1 MASRRAAALAVLVAA
16 GPSPSLALPTAA
28 KRAQNYRDLAAEVGL
43 SVATGTGSPAK
54 NHIAESTGTGVAV
67 LDYDQDGFPDLY
79 FPNAPRWDDP
89 SGPFRNR
96 SGALYR
102 NEGGR
107 RFREVTEA
115 AGVTTGIFGQGAVS
129 ADFDAD
135 GFPDLYLTALGPNLL
150 FRNNGDGTF
159 TEVGAAAGVDDPGW
173 SIGAAFLDADGDGAA
188 DLFVANY
195 LETGEAEIRAGER
208 TRRWRGAASVLDG
221 PRGLE
226 AQANRF
232 HLGGRDGAF
241 RDAGERWGL
250 AALPARY
257 SMGVTTLDFDDDADP
272 DLFVA
277 NDSGPNALLENDG
290 GRFEE
295 VALFAG
301 VALSADGAT
310 QGSMGVAAADADGD
324 GRLDL
329 AVTNFAHDHYAFYRA
344 VAPELFLED
353 AVGVGVAAAT
363 FEPLGWGAVFFD
375 AENDGDLDL
384 AFANGHLYPQV
395 REAPSLGESYAQ
407 PDQLFVRE
415 GRRYRP
421 ERFGAP
427 ERSSRGM
434 AALDFDADG
443 ILEIVVSNQDDPPTL
458 WQRETNASPA
468 PAGAFLR
475 LRLVDPAGE
484 RDGLGARVSVTFGGR
499 ERRQWLRSGGSYASD
514 SERRLHFG
522 LGSPEDAARR
532 DGKEPA
538 ASVEV
543 RWRDGAVT
551 RHSALPVRT
560 SWVLRRGSPPTR
572 ISPASGRPSPS
583 GGGAGGCGPPAAG
596 RPENGPPTAVPV
608 QRPADRSGRERA
620 TALLADSN
628 GEEATPW
635 LRSVVDEAEHDG
647 PRRRLP
653 GRRATEPRERLA
665 ERRPAALLPQP
676 PPPTAVPA
684 QGPADESLRGRIE
697 RAMALLA
704 DGDEEAAIPLL
715 LSVVDE
721 AEHHGPARL
730 LLGRLAVERGEWAV
744 AEQHLAATLPDPPP
758 PEAVPV
764 QRPGLAWSLRAEAL
778 RGLGRFEEA
787 LAAAERAH
795 ELAPR
800 FLPPLL
806 ARSEIARRLAET
818 ATDPAV
824 AVSRLTTAITA
835 AAAAIAVAPEAPRP
849 WLSLALG
856 AEAAGRPAL
865 ARCAADRLQE
875 RIPENPT
882 AGFLF
887 ARLAATPAPE
897 AARAAAE
904 AAVAAGLREEPA
916 LWLLLGNLRA
926 AAMDLSGAQSAYT
939 EALRLDPAAAGEI
952 ASPALD
958 EIVTGADPALL
969 ARLRERASRAPE
981 ALNTRFALAKADLA
995 AGRVEEALAEL
1006 LRLAARRPRHAA
1018 VLTALHAA
1026 LRSGGREEEAAAAR
1040 ARLAEVKEAE
1050 RRQWDRDNERELRRR
1065 RTLEGTGRAVATT
1078 ATEAPDAAAALARE
1092 SCERRR

>member
-1 MASRRAAALAVLVAA
+1 MTEPNDLALGVAGAGALAPPTIRGAPPRGRVPARSGIAEFVRGRFRNRPRTRQHGPRRPETAKRRAAVLAVIVAA
-16 GPSPSLALPTAA
+16 GPGSFPALAVSTPAE
-28 KRAQNYRDLAAEVGL
+28 RAQDYRDIAAEVGL
-43 SVATGTGSPAK
+43 AVVTGTGSPAK

-79 FPNAPRWDDP
+79 FPNAPHWGDP
-89 SGPFRNR
+89 AGAFRHR

-115 AGVTTGIFGQGAVS
+115 AGVSTSIFGQGAVS

-135 GFPDLYLTALGPNLL
+135 GFPDLYLTALGRNLL

-159 TEVGAAAGVDDPGW
+159 SEVGAAAGVDDGGW
-173 SIGAAFLDADGDGAA
+173 GLGAAFLDADGDGAA

-195 LETGEAEIRAGER
+195 IETTEVAIRAGRR
-208 TRRWRGAASVLDG
+208 TRRWRGAVPVLDG

-226 AQANRF
+226 PQANRF
-232 HLGGRDGAF
+232 YLGSRDGTF
-241 RDAGERWGL
+241 RDASERWGI
-250 AALPARY
+250 ASLPARY

-295 VALFAG
+295 VGLFAG

-395 REAPSLGESYAQ
+395 EDAPTLGESYPQ

-415 GRRYRP
+415 AGRYRP
-421 ERFGAP
+421 ERFGET
-427 ERSSRGM
+427 ERSSRGL

-443 ILEIVVSNQDDPPTL
+443 ALEIVVSNQDDPPTL
-458 WQRETNASPA
+458 WRRRTAPASSPNS
-468 PAGAFLR
+468 PPNSRAGAFLR
-475 LRLVDPAGE
+475 LRLVDPSGE
-484 RDGLGARVSVTFGGR
+484 RDGLGARVAVTVGGE
-499 ERRQWLRSGGSYASD
+499 ERRRWLRSGGSYASD

-522 LGSPEDAARR
+522 LGAAGPDASGREEDRTV
-532 DGKEPA
+532 P
-538 ASVEV
+538 VEV
-543 RWRDGAVT
+543 RWRGGATT
-551 RHSALPVRT
+551 RHPGLAVGG
-560 SWVLRRGSPPTR
+560 SWVLRRGSPPVR
-572 ISPASGRPSPS
+572 VAPAARRPPLPPDS
-583 GGGAGGCGPPAAG
+583 GGGSCGPPAATG
-596 RPENGPPTAVPV
+596 PSGNGPSGPAGQRTADDSV
-608 QRPADRSGRERA
+608 RSRMERA
-620 TALLADSN
+620 VALF
-628 GEEATPW
+628 G
-635 LRSVVDEAEHDG
+635 
-647 PRRRLP
+647 
-653 GRRATEPRERLA
+653 
-665 ERRPAALLPQP
+665 
-676 PPPTAVPA
+676 
-684 QGPADESLRGRIE
+684 
-697 RAMALLA
+697 

-715 LSVVDE
+715 LSVVEE

-744 AEQHLAATLPDPPP
+744 AEQHLAVALPDSPPP
-758 PEAVPV
+758 GAVPV

-778 RGLGRFEEA
+778 VGLGRFEEA
-787 LAAAERAH
+787 LRAAERAH
-795 ELAPR
+795 ELAPN

-806 ARSEIARRLAET
+806 ARSEIARRLAE
-818 ATDPAV
+818 AAADPTVETSRLAIALEAAAEAV
-824 AVSRLTTAITA
+824 AT
-835 AAAAIAVAPEAPRP
+835 APEAPRP
-849 WLSLALG
+849 WISLALG
-856 AEAAGRPAL
+856 AEAADRPEI
-865 ARCAADRLQE
+865 ARCAADRLRD
-875 RIPENPT
+875 RIPENPN

-887 ARLAATPAPE
+887 ARLVETRAPE

-904 AAVAAGLREEPA
+904 AAVAAGLRGEPA

-926 AAMDLSGAQSAYT
+926 AAMDLSGAHTAYA

-958 EIVTGADPALL
+958 EIVAGADAALL

-981 ALNTRFALAKADLA
+981 ALNTRFALAKADLR

-1006 LRLAARRPRHAA
+1006 SDLAVRRPSHAA

-1026 LRSGGREEEAAAAR
+1026 LRASGREEKAAGVR
-1040 ARLAEVKEAE
+1040 TRLAAVKEAE
-1050 RRQWDRDNERELRRR
+1050 RAQWERDNEHGLRRR
-1065 RTLEGTGRAVATT
+1065 RLRESDHAAAANG
-1078 ATEAPDAAAALARE
+1078 TEALDAAASRALDL
-1092 SCERRR
+1092 CERLR

>member
-1 MASRRAAALAVLVAA
+1 MAVFAAIVAA
-16 GPSPSLALPTAA
+16 GPASFPALAVSTPAE
-28 KRAQNYRDLAAEVGL
+28 RAQDYRDIAAEVGL
-43 SVATGTGSPAK
+43 AVVTGTGSPAK

-79 FPNAPRWDDP
+79 FPNAPHWEDP
-89 SGPFRNR
+89 GEDPAGAFRHR

-115 AGVTTGIFGQGAVS
+115 AGVSTSIFGQGAVS

-135 GFPDLYLTALGPNLL
+135 GFPDLYLTALGRNLL

-159 TEVGAAAGVDDPGW
+159 SEVGAAAGVDDDGW
-173 SIGAAFLDADGDGAA
+173 GLGAAFLDADGDGAA

-195 LETGEAEIRAGER
+195 IETTEVAIRAGRR
-208 TRRWRGAASVLDG
+208 TRRWRGAVPVLDG

-226 AQANRF
+226 PQANRF
-232 HLGGRDGAF
+232 YLGSRDGTF
-241 RDAGERWGL
+241 RDASERWGI
-250 AALPARY
+250 ASLPARY
-257 SMGVTTLDFDDDADP
+257 SMGVTTLDFDADADP

-277 NDSGPNALLENDG
+277 NDSGPNALLANDG

-295 VALFAG
+295 VGLFAG

-395 REAPSLGESYAQ
+395 EDAPALGESYRQ

-415 GRRYRP
+415 AGRYRP
-421 ERFGAP
+421 ERFGET
-427 ERSSRGM
+427 ERSSRGL
-434 AALDFDADG
+434 AALDFDTDG
-443 ILEIVVSNQDDPPTL
+443 ALEIVVSNQDDPPTL
-458 WQRETNASPA
+458 WRRETASGTGSGPS
-468 PAGAFLR
+468 PNSPPDSPPNLRSGAFLR

-484 RDGLGARVSVTFGGR
+484 RDGLGARVAVTVGGQ
-499 ERRQWLRSGGSYASD
+499 EKRRWVRSGGSYASD

-522 LGSPEDAARR
+522 LGGAPPDASGHEEDRTV
-532 DGKEPA
+532 P
-538 ASVEV
+538 VEV
-543 RWRDGAVT
+543 RWRGGATT
-551 RHSALPVRT
+551 RHQGLAVGA
-560 SWVLRRGSPPTR
+560 SWILKRGSPPVR
-572 ISPASGRPSPS
+572 VAPAARRPPLPPD
-583 GGGAGGCGPPAAG
+583 GGGGSCGPPAA
-596 RPENGPPTAVPV
+596 RPSANGPPGPAGQRTA
-608 QRPADRSGRERA
+608 DDSIRSRMERA
-620 TALLADSN
+620 VALLGA
-628 GEEATPW
+628 
-635 LRSVVDEAEHDG
+635 
-647 PRRRLP
+647 
-653 GRRATEPRERLA
+653 
-665 ERRPAALLPQP
+665 
-676 PPPTAVPA
+676 
-684 QGPADESLRGRIE
+684 
-697 RAMALLA
+697 
-704 DGDEEAAIPLL
+704 GDEEAAIPLL
-715 LSVVDE
+715 LSVVEE

-744 AEQHLAATLPDPPP
+744 AVQHLAAALPGSPPP
-758 PEAVPV
+758 GAVPV

-778 RGLGRFEEA
+778 GGLGRFDEA
-787 LAAAERAH
+787 LRAAERAH
-795 ELAPR
+795 ELAPH

-806 ARSEIARRLAET
+806 ARSEIARRLAE
-818 ATDPAV
+818 AAADPTV
-824 AVSRLTTAITA
+824 ETSRLATALEA
-835 AAAAIAVAPEAPRP
+835 AAEAIATAPEAPRP
-849 WLSLALG
+849 WISLALG
-856 AEAAGRPAL
+856 AEAADRPEI
-865 ARCAADRLQE
+865 ARCAADRLRE
-875 RIPENPT
+875 RIPENPN

-887 ARLAATPAPE
+887 ARLAETRAPE

-904 AAVAAGLREEPA
+904 AAVAAGLRGEPA

-926 AAMDLSGAQSAYT
+926 AAMDLSGAHTAYA

-958 EIVTGADPALL
+958 EIVAGADAALG

-981 ALNTRFALAKADLA
+981 ALNTRFALAKADLR
-995 AGRVEEALAEL
+995 AGRVEEALAVL
-1006 LRLAARRPRHAA
+1006 SDLAVRRPSHAA

-1026 LRSGGREEEAAAAR
+1026 LRASGREEEAASVR
-1040 ARLAEVKEAE
+1040 TRLAAVKEAE
-1050 RRQWDRDNERELRRR
+1050 RAQWERDNEHELRRR
-1065 RTLEGTGRAVATT
+1065 RLRERADRSA
-1078 ATEAPDAAAALARE
+1078 AANGTEALDAAASRALDL
-1092 SCERRR
+1092 CERLR